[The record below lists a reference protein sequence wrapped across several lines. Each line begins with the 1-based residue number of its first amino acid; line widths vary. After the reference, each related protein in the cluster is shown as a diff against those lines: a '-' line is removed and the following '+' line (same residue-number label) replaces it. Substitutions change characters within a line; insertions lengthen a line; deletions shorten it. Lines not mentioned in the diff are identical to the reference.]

1 MKVRR
6 FYLENEK
13 GQSIDMNS
21 LKEGCFFSSPTGLG
35 YAYKSE
41 FEQLGNTFVETT
53 AIYTIEPSENE
64 IRWDFRWDSKF
75 TDYNTRTLTYI
86 NKGHT
91 EASILVEMAGKVVSP
106 YIEMYVEGEL
116 YQSVTFNTTIE
127 EYEKLLYGT
136 KENEF
141 YIYKQHTDGTLE
153 SLFNLDVIDFS
164 NDNIIRLPQNKSC
177 EIKLRA
183 QNEVLNA
190 QLTILTYYKAV

>member
-41 FEQLGNTFVETT
+41 FEQLGNTFVENDKQLSQKEISGTIHFSSYDKFKQFVDFVESSEKLKIKYVVPYLSGEKEYYKDISIKDFQKKEIHIKMLSCPITFYCLSLWYEQTT

-91 EASILVEMAGKVVSP
+91 EASILVEMLMVV
-106 YIEMYVEGEL
+106 
-116 YQSVTFNTTIE
+116 
-127 EYEKLLYGT
+127 
-136 KENEF
+136 
-141 YIYKQHTDGTLE
+141 
-153 SLFNLDVIDFS
+153 
-164 NDNIIRLPQNKSC
+164 
-177 EIKLRA
+177 
-183 QNEVLNA
+183 
-190 QLTILTYYKAV
+190 